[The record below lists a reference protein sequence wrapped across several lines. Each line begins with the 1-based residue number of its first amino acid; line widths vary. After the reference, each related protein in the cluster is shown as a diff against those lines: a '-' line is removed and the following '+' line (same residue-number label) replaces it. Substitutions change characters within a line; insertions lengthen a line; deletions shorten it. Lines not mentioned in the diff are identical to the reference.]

1 MAVYPG
7 AVFRHHLA
15 MTDVLRRLAAKWLA
29 DAAASRR
36 VGRHQ
41 VAAAREDCARHLLTV
56 IRATQPGGP
65 MSDAPD
71 PNDPT
76 ATEAAD
82 VVDLHDPATSELDV
96 DQTPVPDID
105 QGGDA

>member
-1 MAVYPG
+1 
-7 AVFRHHLA
+7 
-15 MTDVLRRLAAKWLA
+15 
-29 DAAASRR
+29 
-36 VGRHQ
+36 
-41 VAAAREDCARHLLTV
+41 
-56 IRATQPGGP
+56 

-82 VVDLHDPATSELDV
+82 VVDLHDPATSALDV